1 MKIYENAAA
10 AAGILKRGGFDDPA
24 RAETVRAIVADVR
37 RNGDRALF
45 SYCEKFDGAALTA
58 ETVAVSPAEFE
69 AAYKAVDA
77 TLLASLRRAV
87 KNVYEYHARAP
98 KKDDVRT
105 VNGRTTG
112 YVVRA
117 VERAGIYVPGGTAP
131 LVSSVLMGVL
141 PAKAAGVEH
150 IFVCTPAKE
159 GKVAPAILVAAAECG
174 AEKVFKV
181 GGAQAIAALAYGT
194 ESIPKVDVIA
204 GPGNIFVT
212 LAKKEVYGDVGID
225 MLAGPSEILIVA
237 DNRQNTDYIAA
248 DVLSQAEHDRLSRA
262 IVLTDDRAFA
272 ERVCARVE
280 ARLADLP
287 RREIAAASLE
297 QGGGVILVKD
307 MEEAA
312 ALANAIAP
320 EHLELAT
327 ENCEKLL
334 KKIRNAG
341 AVFLGGYTPE
351 PVGDYFAGP
360 DHVLPT
366 GGSARFFE
374 VLNQDIFLRK
384 MSVIRYTPEA
394 LAEDGADIVRLA
406 ESEQLIAHSNAIRA
420 RKNEKKGESL

>member
-237 DNRQNTDYIAA
+237 DNRQNPDYIAA

-272 ERVCARVE
+272 ERVCVRVE

-312 ALANAIAP
+312 DLANAIAP

-327 ENCEKLL
+327 ENCEELL
-334 KKIRNAG
+334 KKIRSAG

>member
-237 DNRQNTDYIAA
+237 DNRQNPDYIAA

-262 IVLTDDRAFA
+262 IVLTDDKAFA

>member
-58 ETVAVSPAEFE
+58 ETVVVSPAEFE

-237 DNRQNTDYIAA
+237 DNRQNPDYIAA

-262 IVLTDDRAFA
+262 IVLTDDKAFA

-312 ALANAIAP
+312 DLANAIAP

-327 ENCEKLL
+327 ENCEELL
-334 KKIRNAG
+334 KKIRSAG

>member
-24 RAETVRAIVADVR
+24 REETVRAIVADVR

-237 DNRQNTDYIAA
+237 DNRQDPDYIAA

-312 ALANAIAP
+312 ALANEIAP

>member
-159 GKVAPAILVAAAECG
+159 GEVAPAILVAAAECG

-237 DNRQNTDYIAA
+237 DNRQNPDYIAA

-262 IVLTDDRAFA
+262 IVLTDDKAFA

-287 RREIAAASLE
+287 RRKIAAASLE

-312 ALANAIAP
+312 DLANAIAP

-327 ENCEKLL
+327 ENCEELL
-334 KKIRNAG
+334 KKIRSAG

>member
-69 AAYKAVDA
+69 AAYAAVDGE
-77 TLLASLRRAV
+77 LLVSLRRAV

-237 DNRQNTDYIAA
+237 DNRQNPDYIAA

-327 ENCEKLL
+327 ENCEELL
-334 KKIRNAG
+334 KKIRSAG

>member
-237 DNRQNTDYIAA
+237 DNRQNPDYIAA

-262 IVLTDDRAFA
+262 IVLTDDKAFA

-312 ALANAIAP
+312 ALTNAIAP

-327 ENCEKLL
+327 ENCEELL
-334 KKIRNAG
+334 KKIRSAG

>member
-24 RAETVRAIVADVR
+24 RVETVRAIVADVR

-69 AAYKAVDA
+69 AAYKAVHA

-237 DNRQNTDYIAA
+237 DNRQNPDYIAA

-262 IVLTDDRAFA
+262 IVLTDDKAFA

-312 ALANAIAP
+312 DLANAIAP

-334 KKIRNAG
+334 KKIRSAG